1 MVVRLA
7 LSPMTSAFVTYE
19 KSNRVVTITFDRP
32 ETRNAISTLQD
43 CRDLS
48 DAVQRAQDDASVS
61 CIVLTGGGTAFSA
74 GGNLKA
80 MKERTGLGPLKTPD
94 ETRANYRRGVQAI
107 SRALWDCEVPMI
119 AAINGHAIG
128 LGLDLACL
136 CDIRLCSETA
146 LFAASFI
153 KVGIVPGDGGAWILP
168 RAIGLSRAAELIFT
182 GDTIDA
188 ASALSMGLVSE
199 VVPLPLLMPRVNELA
214 ARITS
219 NPAKALRL
227 AKRLLREG
235 QQQRL
240 SDVLELSAAF
250 QALAHETEDHHEA
263 LDALLE
269 KRPPQFTGR

>member
-1 MVVRLA
+1 
-7 LSPMTSAFVTYE
+7 
-19 KSNRVVTITFDRP
+19 
-32 ETRNAISTLQD
+32 
-43 CRDLS
+43 
-48 DAVQRAQDDASVS
+48 
-61 CIVLTGGGTAFSA
+61 
-74 GGNLKA
+74 
-80 MKERTGLGPLKTPD
+80 MKERTGVGPLNTPD

-119 AAINGHAIG
+119 AAVNGHAVG

-136 CDIRLCSETA
+136 CDIRLCSEDA

-188 ASALSMGLVSE
+188 AAALSMGLVSG
-199 VVPLPLLMPRVNELA
+199 VVPLPMLMPRAQELA
-214 ARITS
+214 ARIAS

-263 LDALLE
+263 LDALLQ